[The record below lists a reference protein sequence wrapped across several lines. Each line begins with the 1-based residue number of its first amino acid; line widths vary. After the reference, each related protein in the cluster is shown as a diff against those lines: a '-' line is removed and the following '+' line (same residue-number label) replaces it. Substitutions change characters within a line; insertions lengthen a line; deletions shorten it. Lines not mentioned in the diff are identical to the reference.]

1 MKQWL
6 ITADA
11 PICGTT
17 TYYRAYCEEDPLEK
31 YPEIEEDII
40 SELWDN
46 YSYLLNLDDEDYP
59 TEEDKDQTY
68 DDAWESWRCDCS
80 IYAEEATD
88 EEFEMNAPG
97 EDVDALEILIDDRE
111 NEK

>member
-11 PICGTT
+11 PFCGTT

-31 YPEIEEDII
+31 YPEIEDDII
-40 SELWDN
+40 QELWDN
-46 YSYLLNLDDEDYP
+46 YSYLLNLEDE
-59 TEEDKDQTY
+59 EEDIDQAY
-68 DDAWESWRCDCS
+68 EDAWESWKCDCS

-88 EEFEMNAPG
+88 KEFEMNAPG
-97 EDVDALEILIDDRE
+97 GDIDALEVLIDNRK